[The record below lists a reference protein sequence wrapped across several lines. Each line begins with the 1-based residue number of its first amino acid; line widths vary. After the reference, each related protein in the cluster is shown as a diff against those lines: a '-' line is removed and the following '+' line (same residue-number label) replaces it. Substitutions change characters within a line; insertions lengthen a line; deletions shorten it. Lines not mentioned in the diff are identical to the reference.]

1 MARVGYGEFEFIS
14 LKEGILAPLN
24 VEMITVKILLVFNF
38 SKESS
43 QCIRPYTKCSDFN
56 HCLKKNVRILQ
67 PVSNIFLSQFLSL
80 GHKVV
85 TSG

>member
-43 QCIRPYTKCSDFN
+43 QCILIQNVQILISA
-56 HCLKKNVRILQ
+56 LKKM
-67 PVSNIFLSQFLSL
+67 
-80 GHKVV
+80 
-85 TSG
+85 